1 MSVIGSPGI
10 DISAT
15 CFRPPACAGLAE
27 IMAASA
33 ATITDVERDFIGS
46 LPVTFLG
53 RHWRHNFD
61 SAEKPSVHPSRA
73 SEPVLSLTKERTEER
88 LKSLESFP
96 SMPSLSKHS

>member
-1 MSVIGSPGI
+1 MPMSVIGSPGI

-46 LPVTFLG
+46 LHVSFLS
-53 RHWRHNFD
+53 RHCRHNFD

-73 SEPVLSLTKERTEER
+73 PERTEER

-96 SMPSLSKHS
+96 FMLRLSKHS